1 MKNYGAK
8 VSKKRTFGFSR
19 RQKTEVGKK
28 NKNNL
33 RTLESKILSTLEKL
47 ST

>member
-19 RQKTEVGKK
+19 SMKTEVGSWKIEEK
-28 NKNNL
+28 NNNNL
-33 RTLESKILSTLEKL
+33 RTLES
-47 ST
+47 

>member
-19 RQKTEVGKK
+19 SMKTEVGSWKIEEEK
-28 NKNNL
+28 NNNNL
-33 RTLESKILSTLEKL
+33 RTSEP
-47 ST
+47 

>member
-19 RQKTEVGKK
+19 SMKTEVGSWKLNDRRQKMEDGRWKMEEKK
-28 NKNNL
+28 
-33 RTLESKILSTLEKL
+33 
-47 ST
+47 